1 MKQLKEFGNKVE
13 LLEPSTAV
21 VNNLSMQTLFRQTL
35 YRLLCSVFLYPQE
48 EMLDDL
54 QAGVKELHNSRL
66 FWTEYTFADH
76 LRQLVSKIID
86 LDLNDR
92 LPLVNEY
99 NRLFL
104 VKPKVP
110 PYETTYLKLPGQ
122 SNGMIGADLMGVYGL
137 AELAV
142 SPEMNELPDHI
153 AVQLEFMSFLC
164 EKELI
169 ALQNNDQ
176 KEVADRQR
184 EQKRFMRDHLVL
196 WFPKFAKKA
205 REEADRDSFYR
216 QVVETTF
223 AFLHNELDLLKIR
236 SEG

>member
-1 MKQLKEFGNKVE
+1 MKQLQDFGNKVE
-13 LLEPSTAV
+13 LLEPTTVV
-21 VNNLSMQTLFRQTL
+21 VNNLSMQTLFRQAL
-35 YRLLCSVFLYPQE
+35 YRLLCSVFLYPDE
-48 EMLDDL
+48 EMLVDL
-54 QAGVKELHNSRL
+54 QSGVRELLNSSDY
-66 FWTEYTFADH
+66 WDDYGFAEN
-76 LRQLVSKIID
+76 LQQLISTIIG
-86 LDLNDR
+86 LDMNER
-92 LPLVNEY
+92 VPLVNEY

-122 SNGMIGADLMGVYGL
+122 SNGMIEADLMGVYGL
-137 AELAV
+137 AGLAV

-169 ALQNNDQ
+169 AIQNNDQ

-205 REEADRDSFYR
+205 REEAGRDSFYR

-223 AFLHNELDLLKIR
+223 AFLHNELNILDIR
-236 SEG
+236 LEG

>member
-1 MKQLKEFGNKVE
+1 MTLSQELGNKVGP
-13 LLEPSTAV
+13 LEPSTAV

-48 EMLDDL
+48 EMLADL
-54 QAGVKELHNSRL
+54 QTGVKELHNSRL
-66 FWTEYTFADH
+66 YWNEYEFADK
-76 LRQLVSKIID
+76 LRQLISKIID

-122 SNGMIGADLMGVYGL
+122 SDGMIGAELSGVYGL
-137 AELAV
+137 AGLAV
-142 SPEMNELPDHI
+142 SPEMNELPDHV

-176 KEVADRQR
+176 EVLADSQQEQR
-184 EQKRFMRDHLVL
+184 RFLRDHLAR
-196 WFPKFAKKA
+196 WFPQFAKKA
-205 REEADRDSFYR
+205 LEEADRDSFYR
-216 QVVETTF
+216 QVVETTY
-223 AFLHNELDLLKIR
+223 AFLYNELDVLDIR
-236 SEG
+236 LEG